1 MTKQF
6 KQQITNQGVAQF
18 AGLETYST
26 FALPQIQTI
35 AAGRFESNGST
46 VKALGLSVKS
56 EQVLVFMTQHL
67 LLQELTLIT

>member
-1 MTKQF
+1 MTKQL

-35 AAGRFESNGST
+35 ASGSIICA
-46 VKALGLSVKS
+46 V
-56 EQVLVFMTQHL
+56 
-67 LLQELTLIT
+67 II